1 MCGAAFHWDACSSP
15 SEGMSRHGAHEPPAK
30 RVRFGGPPAAEVDD
44 GDTSPHSAGS
54 SPPQTPPSSL
64 DASEVIELRFVRS
77 ADDVHREGARGGHVG
92 ELTAHPTFT
101 HQVFPGGVV
110 HGFSSAKAALY
121 YTCGSL
127 TSWLDVD
134 LVPRDNVDVANGEPI
149 SAVYDTL
156 WKLVLAGGVES
167 RREFE
172 VAASRDASFAHPF
185 KSDPLK
191 TYGRGGRTFSV
202 FKSQLNASAE
212 TFDYHKRMQFLMFMH
227 IDGANFIDSTD
238 TRWELFAVIEHVDGV
253 PRYLAGYATVYP
265 FSAIRPGCSLNDG
278 FAERIRIS
286 QVFVL
291 PHYQRAGHGTA
302 LLSVIY
308 EDATSRKAIE
318 VTVEDPS
325 EGFRLLRD
333 STDLPRAYDAG
344 ILKPSESISH
354 DASLVSIAIDRMRKE
369 LLVTKAQ
376 ARRSLEVHELR
387 LVDRR
392 DESVYKKYRLWVK
405 RRLHHDYVE
414 VLDAFNGDDR
424 KGKLAEIYED
434 YEREYLTVVGRL
446 SKDKRR

>member
-1 MCGAAFHWDACSSP
+1 
-15 SEGMSRHGAHEPPAK
+15 MSQDGGREPPVK
-30 RVRFGGPPAAEVDD
+30 RVRFGGPHAADADE
-44 GDTSPHSAGS
+44 GDTSPHSASS

-64 DASEVIELRFVRS
+64 DASDVIELRFTRTAS
-77 ADDVHREGARGGHVG
+77 DVHRDGARGGHVG
-92 ELTAHPTFT
+92 ELTSHPTFT

-110 HGFSSAKAALY
+110 HGFASAKAALY

-134 LVPRDNVDVANGEPI
+134 LVPRDDVDVADGEPI

-156 WKLVLAGGVES
+156 WKLILAGGVES
-167 RREFE
+167 RREFD
-172 VAASRDASFAHPF
+172 VAATQDISFAHPF
-185 KSDPLK
+185 RSDPLK
-191 TYGRGGRTFSV
+191 TYSRGDRTFSV

-212 TFDYHKRMQFLMFMH
+212 TFDYHKRMQLLMFMH

-238 TRWELFAVIEHVDGV
+238 TRWELFAVLEHVNGV

-291 PHYQRAGHGTA
+291 PHYQRGGHGTA

-308 EDATSRKAIE
+308 EDASLRKAIE

-344 ILKPSESISH
+344 ILKPSLSIL
-354 DASLVSIAIDRMRKE
+354 DNASLVSNAMDRMRKE

-387 LVDRR
+387 LVDRS
-392 DESVYKKYRLWVK
+392 DEIAYKKYRLWVK

-414 VLDAFNGDDR
+414 VLDAFSGDDR
-424 KGKLAEIYED
+424 KAKLAEIYED

-446 SKDKRR
+446 SKDRG

>member
-1 MCGAAFHWDACSSP
+1 MVIVLPTTVFR
-15 SEGMSRHGAHEPPAK
+15 MSRDGGQEPPTK
-30 RVRFGGPPAAEVDD
+30 RVRFGGSPAADIDD
-44 GDTSPHSAGS
+44 GDTSPNSAGS

-64 DASEVIELRFVRS
+64 DASDVIELRFVRTKN
-77 ADDVHREGARGGHVG
+77 DVHQDGARGRHPN

-110 HGFSSAKAALY
+110 HGFASAKAALY

-134 LVPRDNVDVANGEPI
+134 LVPRDNVDQADGEPI
-149 SAVYDTL
+149 TAVYDTL
-156 WKLVLAGGVES
+156 WKFVLAGGVES

-172 VAASRDASFAHPF
+172 EAASRDIAFSHPF
-185 KSDPLK
+185 RNDPML
-191 TYGRGGRTFSV
+191 TYSRGDRTFSV

-212 TFDYHKRMQFLMFMH
+212 TFDYHKRMQLLMFMH

-238 TRWELFAVIEHVDGV
+238 TRWELFAVLEHVKGV
-253 PRYLAGYATVYP
+253 PRYLVGYATVYP

-291 PHYQRAGHGTA
+291 PRYQRGGHGTA

-308 EDATSRKAIE
+308 KDASLRKAIE

-344 ILKPSESISH
+344 IVEPTVSISQ
-354 DASLVSIAIDRMRKE
+354 DAPSVSNAMDRMRKE

-376 ARRSLEVHELR
+376 ARRSLEIHELR
-387 LVDRR
+387 LVDRG
-392 DESVYKKYRLWVK
+392 DEVAYKKYRLWVK

-414 VLDAFNGDDR
+414 VLDAFTGDDR
-424 KGKLAEIYED
+424 KAKLAEIYED
-434 YEREYLTVVGRL
+434 YEKEYLMVVGRL
-446 SKDKRR
+446 DSERT